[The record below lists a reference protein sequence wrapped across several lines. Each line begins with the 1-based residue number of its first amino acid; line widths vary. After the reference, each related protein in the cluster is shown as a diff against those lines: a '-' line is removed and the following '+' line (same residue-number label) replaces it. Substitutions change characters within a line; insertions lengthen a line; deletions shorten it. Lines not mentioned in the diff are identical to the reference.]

1 MEGHLLVAFSS
12 TALHIASADM
22 QPPTP
27 PILLFLSEAIRCNT
41 ANIERYE
48 KANGIITSPRVR
60 NGPTSRLAWPREQ
73 FRLATK
79 DLALPNP
86 PPRVLTGAVPRT
98 QPPAVVC
105 EVRRVRL
112 IL

>member
-86 PPRVLTGAVPRT
+86 PPGSSRGQCHGPNR
-98 QPPAVVC
+98 QPSSA
-105 EVRRVRL
+105 RL
-112 IL
+112 GESG